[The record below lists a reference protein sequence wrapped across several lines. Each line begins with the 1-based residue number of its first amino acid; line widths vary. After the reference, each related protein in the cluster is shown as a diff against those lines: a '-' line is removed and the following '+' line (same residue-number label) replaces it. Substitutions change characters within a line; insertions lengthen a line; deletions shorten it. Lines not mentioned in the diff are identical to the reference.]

1 MAGAPGGRA
10 AAVDPNRHD
19 TVEDARRRGRVRA
32 RIGDASVQGEL
43 TLLLRRNAGLAH
55 DPTPARQ
62 IRLHPL
68 CERPSIASAIA
79 GAAPSQVVLEPLVA
93 SDPRLQLLQMCIHC
107 GVKLSL
113 RFSRY
118 VQKMRFSRSFLEP
131 FECSLPS
138 LRCVT
143 LMAVMPV

>member
-32 RIGDASVQGEL
+32 RIGDAPVQGEL

-68 CERPSIASAIA
+68 CERVGSARFGQRSMAFKALDNFRI
-79 GAAPSQVVLEPLVA
+79 GQHLVE
-93 SDPRLQLLQMCIHC
+93 
-107 GVKLSL
+107 SL
-113 RFSRY
+113 IEA
-118 VQKMRFSRSFLEP
+118 LDG
-131 FECSLPS
+131 
-138 LRCVT
+138 
-143 LMAVMPV
+143 